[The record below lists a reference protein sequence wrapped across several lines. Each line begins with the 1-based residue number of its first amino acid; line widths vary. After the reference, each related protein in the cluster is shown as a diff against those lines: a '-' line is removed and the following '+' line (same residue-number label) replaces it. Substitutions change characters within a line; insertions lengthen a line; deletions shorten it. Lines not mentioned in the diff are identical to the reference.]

1 MVNPSF
7 EEMGQNYKLKGIVPQ
22 YSCRGS
28 LTQKVIRDSVKT
40 ALLAE
45 RPETIIPPEFCKNT
59 RCPIYITPIA
69 PFTSRIASSRKIW
82 RPSALR

>member
-28 LTQKVIRDSVKT
+28 LTQKVIRD
-40 ALLAE
+40 A
-45 RPETIIPPEFCKNT
+45 
-59 RCPIYITPIA
+59 
-69 PFTSRIASSRKIW
+69 
-82 RPSALR
+82 

>member
-45 RPETIIPPEFCKNT
+45 RPETIIPPEFCKKYALPDLYYAY
-59 RCPIYITPIA
+59 RSVHQPDS
-69 PFTSRIASSRKIW
+69 FERKIW